1 MSLFYQPISSFPFSH
16 IIVSRAI
23 FVGNPKRSARQP
35 TSISSNIRTQL
46 QALLYLVKQRK
57 THYIFCMKPND
68 YKQANVFELSLV
80 QHQIRYMNLMPL
92 VQLWRNGHCYHLSH
106 ANFLHRYKMLN
117 RASWPHFHN
126 GTMIEG
132 IAIIIRGM
140 PLPPAEFSIGTAHV
154 FIRSPRTVSCI
165 CLSVVRI

>member
-1 MSLFYQPISSFPFSH
+1 MLRLPRPQYVPLITFSMLYV
-16 IIVSRAI
+16 ICVCA
-23 FVGNPKRSARQP
+23 GNPKRSTRQP

-57 THYIFCMKPND
+57 THYIFCLKPNE
-68 YKQANVFELSLV
+68 YKQTNVFELSLV

-92 VQLWRNGHCYHLSH
+92 VQLWRNGHCYHISH

-117 RASWPHFHN
+117 RATWPHFHN
-126 GTMIEG
+126 GTIIEG

-140 PLPPAEFSIGTAHV
+140 PLPPAEFSIGTTNV
-154 FIRSPRTVSCI
+154 FVRSPRTV
-165 CLSVVRI
+165 RN